1 MTKKKIWS
9 EKEDND
15 TLIKLHLDSQY
26 NYFINRKASYFYK
39 YMNKLFGFIAIISS
53 SIACSVV
60 VLGDNRIQNYNEEYD
75 ICNQNI
81 SILKTTLGINIF
93 SCFIQNF
100 FNLISI
106 SHEYKQ
112 ISQNYGK
119 YKNII
124 EAIGD
129 IHPKRRTGSPKQT
142 LPILRYNL
150 NKIKQNKRPIP
161 CPLLNILNIV
171 YSDKL
176 KNTYLKEKHEK
187 YDPDIIVDDE
197 DSDDEGYGIHPQY
210 LDNIFLKGI
219 MSINPQM

>member
-53 SIACSVV
+53 SIACSVI

-219 MSINPQM
+219 MSINPQI

>member
-219 MSINPQM
+219 MSINPQI